1 MRFRSQ
7 SMSRHE
13 ILAWALVLFA
23 SLTTSVYEF
32 RTWSYGDLVGGVFG
46 QHMLVLR
53 GEAGNPVQYRALPEY
68 LWDWLIRLQM
78 ARGSG
83 DPIYTSLE
91 VLRYSQNLLLFCL
104 AYAYFRRLGL
114 TVQTAM
120 LGMAVFTLMLT
131 SAVAPNWLRLSSNFD
146 ASFYLIAALLI
157 FARRDWWIVPLSVV
171 AALNREASG
180 FIPFMLLTTRLPELS
195 LRQSRNRVIII
206 VGTAVVVWL
215 VVYAALRL
223 FYPPQTLVTDIG
235 WAAIQLN
242 LGRETSWMNL
252 FGTFGILP
260 LVALLGYRWWPPL
273 LKTWFWL
280 IVPLWI
286 SVHVL
291 YALINESLLFT
302 EPTVL
307 VLLPAALFAAVGY
320 VPSPKGRGSIASE

>member
-1 MRFRSQ
+1 MRN
-7 SMSRHE
+7 SRE
-13 ILAWALVLFA
+13 VLAVAVVLFA
-23 SLTTSVYEF
+23 ALTTSVYEF
-32 RTWSYGDLVGGVFG
+32 RTWSYSDLTTGVFG

-68 LWDWLIRLQM
+68 LWDWLIRLQT

-91 VLRYSQNLLLFCL
+91 VLRYSQNVLLFCL
-104 AYAYFRRLGL
+104 AYAYFRKLGL
-114 TVQTAM
+114 ALQTAM
-120 LGMAVFTLMLT
+120 LGMAVFTLTLT

-157 FARRDWWIVPLSVV
+157 LTRRDWWIVPLSVV
-171 AALNREASG
+171 AAVNREASG
-180 FIPFMLLTTRLPELS
+180 FIPFMLLAARIPELAA
-195 LRQSRNRVIII
+195 RNTRARVGAI
-206 VGTAVVVWL
+206 VGISVAIWL

-223 FYPPQTLVTDIG
+223 LYPPQPLVTDTG
-235 WAAIQLN
+235 WVAIQLN
-242 LGRETSWMNL
+242 LLRETSWMNL

-260 LVALLGYRWWPPL
+260 LVALMGYRWWPPL
-273 LKTWFWL
+273 LKIWFWL

-291 YALINESLLFT
+291 SALINESLLFT

-307 VLLPAALFAAVGY
+307 ILLPAALFAAVGWTRSSQY
-320 VPSPKGRGSIASE
+320 QSAEIAIE

>member
-1 MRFRSQ
+1 MRN
-7 SMSRHE
+7 SRE
-13 ILAWALVLFA
+13 VLAVAVVLFA
-23 SLTTSVYEF
+23 ALTTSVYEF
-32 RTWSYGDLVGGVFG
+32 RTWSYSDLTTGVFG

-68 LWDWLIRLQM
+68 LWDWLIRLQT

-104 AYAYFRRLGL
+104 AYAYFRKLGL
-114 TVQTAM
+114 ALQTAM

-131 SAVAPNWLRLSSNFD
+131 SAVAPNWMRLSSNFD
-146 ASFYLIAALLI
+146 ASFYLMAALLI
-157 FARRDWWIVPLSVV
+157 LARRDWWIVPLSVV
-171 AALNREASG
+171 AAINREASG
-180 FIPFMLLTTRLPELS
+180 FIPFMLLAARIPELAV
-195 LRQSRNRVIII
+195 RNTRTRVLVI
-206 VGTAVVVWL
+206 VGTAVAVWL

-223 FYPPQTLVTDIG
+223 LYPPQPLVTDTG
-235 WAAIQLN
+235 WVAIQLN
-242 LGRETSWMNL
+242 LLRETSWMNL

-260 LVALLGYRWWPPL
+260 LVALMGYRWWPPL

-291 YALINESLLFT
+291 SALINESLLFT

-307 VLLPAALFAAVGY
+307 ILLPAALFAAVGWTRSSQY
-320 VPSPKGRGSIASE
+320 QSAEIASE

>member
-1 MRFRSQ
+1 MRN
-7 SMSRHE
+7 SRE
-13 ILAWALVLFA
+13 LLAIAVVLFA

-32 RTWSYGDLVGGVFG
+32 RTWNYGDLMGVVFG
-46 QHMLVLR
+46 QHMLLLR

-68 LWDWLIRLQM
+68 LWDWLIRLQT

-83 DPIYTSLE
+83 DPNYTSLE

-104 AYAYFRRLGL
+104 AYAYFRKLGL
-114 TVQTAM
+114 TLQTAM

-131 SAVAPNWLRLSSNFD
+131 SAVAPNWMRLSSNFD

-157 FARRDWWIVPLSVV
+157 LTRRDWWIVPLSVV
-171 AALNREASG
+171 AAVNREASG
-180 FIPFMLLTTRLPELS
+180 FIPFMLLAARIPELAVRTTRT
-195 LRQSRNRVIII
+195 RVLVI
-206 VGTAVVVWL
+206 VGTAVAVWL

-223 FYPPQTLVTDIG
+223 LYPPQPLVTDTG
-235 WAAIQLN
+235 WVAIQLN
-242 LGRETSWMNL
+242 LLRETSWMNL

-260 LVALLGYRWWPPL
+260 LVALMGYRWWPLL

-286 SVHVL
+286 TVHVL
-291 YALINESLLFT
+291 SALINESLLFT

-307 VLLPAALFAAVGY
+307 ILLPAALFAAVK
-320 VPSPKGRGSIASE
+320 SPLPLGEADQLIASE